1 MFNFLSLINNSVTIG
16 FSYLLLIIS
25 AIISPKTINNLRF
38 FPRSYWVSNKSFRQN
53 ALCLLFCV
61 CQLNIDILFRKDLFP
76 FNIICQYQADCLLSI
91 TVKNII
97 ISPNFPV
104 WKFCGKAKFPHSFGR
119 FARNYAKTVTFHKIS
134 TPGNQVKLRY
144 FSQCMF
150 CFIFICITIKIN
162 HLYLL
167 KSYVLHTSP
176 TLVS

>member
-25 AIISPKTINNLRF
+25 AIISPKTINTLRF

-119 FARNYAKTVTFHKIS
+119 FARNYARDCAFPQNFHTMKLGEITVFYEVSI
-134 TPGNQVKLRY
+134 PIP
-144 FSQCMF
+144 FSLCPIRGMM
-150 CFIFICITIKIN
+150 
-162 HLYLL
+162 
-167 KSYVLHTSP
+167 
-176 TLVS
+176 